1 MQKKENPPRLF
12 SNLVKFAFVFCWK
25 IYSCDA
31 LFLRILSDSEL
42 KECKILRGHHIA
54 WERSV
59 FRKAVYMLQACEC
72 ECVCVYC
79 AVTSSVKTSKGGV
92 HSVRRYSWGVRCL
105 WLFSAW
111 TKTSSVIRRSLRS
124 ARRPKWH
131 QLIHARPR
139 MQRQRGFKQ
148 HQTTCMLQTSPLHTA
163 EPSTLYHT
171 CELLMQNNQ
180 RFSG

>member
-1 MQKKENPPRLF
+1 MVTERCFSVRRASKDCERKKNGDAGEKNTTLPMQKKENPPRLF

-92 HSVRRYSWGVRCL
+92 HSVRRYS
-105 WLFSAW
+105 
-111 TKTSSVIRRSLRS
+111 
-124 ARRPKWH
+124 
-131 QLIHARPR
+131 
-139 MQRQRGFKQ
+139 
-148 HQTTCMLQTSPLHTA
+148 
-163 EPSTLYHT
+163 
-171 CELLMQNNQ
+171 
-180 RFSG
+180 